1 MIPEV
6 CAECHLN
13 PPDGSEQLRR
23 LSANENLRLHKR
35 CEDTFIRR
43 RMAEE
48 GISWS
53 TMPRSTAPAPSVE
66 KTIDA
71 NGGSPPP
78 PPPPP
83 TRQGGAAQAKAPSP
97 LAIELTRLTK
107 AGGPLTKQISLAA
120 DGTLIQDKSACVMFR
135 GTAERVTVAGVDGL
149 GALIEDLTPSQAL
162 ALGGLRADI
171 PDKVRIAT
179 TRALQGGKS
188 RVDLI
193 ARTNENIVYDGPA
206 FVLLDFDSKGMPE
219 SVRSELARLGGF
231 WPALL
236 TVMPEL
242 QGAAR
247 LVRSSTSAGLSRS
260 DTGAAIP
267 GSDGVHIYV
276 IAKDGLDAVRFLTT
290 LHERCWLKGLG
301 WKTLGAAA
309 QLLNR
314 SIVDRMVGQSG
325 RLVFEGGPVLV
336 PPLVQDKACR
346 RPVATPG
353 RLLDTSM
360 LRELSIVERARLNEL
375 IAKENARL
383 KPAELRE
390 TERVIKEKTRELVA
404 RTPGMTEKAARAVI
418 IRWREGILLPDI
430 VLPFDDPDLAGVT
443 VGDVLVDPE
452 RYVGETLADPL
463 EGVDYGRCCAMI
475 MRRADGTPWI
485 HSFAHGRT
493 VYELRYDAAHVRKAM
508 EAADKGEVVATY
520 ALYVAAADIDAMEQA
535 ELRQL
540 AKKLT
545 GVGLAAIDA
554 ALKAAQQQHA
564 AARAKAF
571 RDWKATSRS
580 DPRPRIKSPLADAP
594 WLPPMGVL
602 NDVIG
607 VVKALRPPG
616 RDINNDAARVRRFGI
631 PGTHS
636 FTSTSANPE
645 AEDGNAQGDE
655 E

>member
-1 MIPEV
+1 MS
-6 CAECHLN
+6 
-13 PPDGSEQLRR
+13 G
-23 LSANENLRLHKR
+23 
-35 CEDTFIRR
+35 T
-43 RMAEE
+43 
-48 GISWS
+48 
-53 TMPRSTAPAPSVE
+53 TAP
-66 KTIDA
+66 
-71 NGGSPPP
+71 PPE
-78 PPPPP
+78 
-83 TRQGGAAQAKAPSP
+83 
-97 LAIELTRLTK
+97 IVLTRLTK

-120 DGTLIQDKSACVMFR
+120 DGTLIQDKSACVMVR
-135 GTAERVTVAGVDGL
+135 GTAERVTVAGIDGL
-149 GALIEDLTPSQAL
+149 GVLIEDLTPSQAL

-276 IAKDGLDAVRFLTT
+276 IAKDGPDAVRFLTT

-390 TERVIKEKTRELVA
+390 TERVIKARAGRAHTRHDGEGCPGRHHPLA
-404 RTPGMTEKAARAVI
+404 RRDIAARHRVAV
-418 IRWREGILLPDI
+418 
-430 VLPFDDPDLAGVT
+430 
-443 VGDVLVDPE
+443 
-452 RYVGETLADPL
+452 
-463 EGVDYGRCCAMI
+463 
-475 MRRADGTPWI
+475 
-485 HSFAHGRT
+485 
-493 VYELRYDAAHVRKAM
+493 
-508 EAADKGEVVATY
+508 
-520 ALYVAAADIDAMEQA
+520 
-535 ELRQL
+535 
-540 AKKLT
+540 
-545 GVGLAAIDA
+545 
-554 ALKAAQQQHA
+554 
-564 AARAKAF
+564 
-571 RDWKATSRS
+571 
-580 DPRPRIKSPLADAP
+580 
-594 WLPPMGVL
+594 
-602 NDVIG
+602 
-607 VVKALRPPG
+607 
-616 RDINNDAARVRRFGI
+616 
-631 PGTHS
+631 
-636 FTSTSANPE
+636 
-645 AEDGNAQGDE
+645 
-655 E
+655 

>member
-1 MIPEV
+1 MPGQT
-6 CAECHLN
+6 N
-13 PPDGSEQLRR
+13 SSRPPLG
-23 LSANENLRLHKR
+23 AK
-35 CEDTFIRR
+35 
-43 RMAEE
+43 
-48 GISWS
+48 
-53 TMPRSTAPAPSVE
+53 SVG
-66 KTIDA
+66 TVIA
-71 NGGSPPP
+71 
-78 PPPPP
+78 
-83 TRQGGAAQAKAPSP
+83 
-97 LAIELTRLTK
+97 LTRFTNEGGRSLTK
-107 AGGPLTKQISLAA
+107 KISLAA
-120 DGTLIQDKSACVMFR
+120 DGSLVSDKSAMVMSR
-135 GTAERVTVAGVDGL
+135 GIAERITVDGVAGL
-149 GALIEDLTPSQAL
+149 GALIETLAASQAL
-162 ALGGLRADI
+162 ALGGLRADL
-171 PDKVRIAT
+171 PNKVNVT
-179 TRALQGGKS
+179 TEKLLQGGKA
-188 RVDLI
+188 RLDLI

-260 DTGAAIP
+260 SGAAIP

-375 IAKENARL
+375 MARENARL

-390 TERVIKEKTRELVA
+390 TERIIKEKTRELVA

-418 IRWREGILLPDI
+418 IRWREGILLPDL

-443 VGDVLVDPE
+443 VGEVLVDPE

-508 EAADKGEVVATY
+508 EVADKGEVVATY
-520 ALYVAAADIDAMEQA
+520 ALYVVAADIDAMEQA

>member
-1 MIPEV
+1 
-6 CAECHLN
+6 
-13 PPDGSEQLRR
+13 
-23 LSANENLRLHKR
+23 
-35 CEDTFIRR
+35 
-43 RMAEE
+43 
-48 GISWS
+48 
-53 TMPRSTAPAPSVE
+53 
-66 KTIDA
+66 
-71 NGGSPPP
+71 
-78 PPPPP
+78 
-83 TRQGGAAQAKAPSP
+83 
-97 LAIELTRLTK
+97 
-107 AGGPLTKQISLAA
+107 
-120 DGTLIQDKSACVMFR
+120 
-135 GTAERVTVAGVDGL
+135 
-149 GALIEDLTPSQAL
+149 
-162 ALGGLRADI
+162 
-171 PDKVRIAT
+171 
-179 TRALQGGKS
+179 
-188 RVDLI
+188 
-193 ARTNENIVYDGPA
+193 
-206 FVLLDFDSKGMPE
+206 
-219 SVRSELARLGGF
+219 
-231 WPALL
+231 
-236 TVMPEL
+236 
-242 QGAAR
+242 
-247 LVRSSTSAGLSRS
+247 
-260 DTGAAIP
+260 
-267 GSDGVHIYV
+267 
-276 IAKDGLDAVRFLTT
+276 
-290 LHERCWLKGLG
+290 
-301 WKTLGAAA
+301 
-309 QLLNR
+309 
-314 SIVDRMVGQSG
+314 
-325 RLVFEGGPVLV
+325 
-336 PPLVQDKACR
+336 
-346 RPVATPG
+346 
-353 RLLDTSM
+353 M

-390 TERVIKEKTRELVA
+390 TERVIKEKTRELVV

-430 VLPFDDPDLAGVT
+430 VLPFDDPDLTGVT
-443 VGDVLVDPE
+443 VGDVLVDPG

-554 ALKAAQQQHA
+554 ALKAAQQQQA
-564 AARAKAF
+564 AARAKVF

-645 AEDGNAQGDE
+645 AEDGNAQGYE